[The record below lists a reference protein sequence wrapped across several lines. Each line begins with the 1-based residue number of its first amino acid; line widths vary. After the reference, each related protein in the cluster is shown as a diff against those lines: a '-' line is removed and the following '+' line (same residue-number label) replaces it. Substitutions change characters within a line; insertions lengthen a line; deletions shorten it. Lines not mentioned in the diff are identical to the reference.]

1 FLWFSQFLQTTDIL
15 KGGEHVAGRGPR
27 PKPNARRTN
36 NRGLEITVSESSEV
50 DAPKLFKRAKY
61 SVATQRW
68 WDNWDNRPQAAVF
81 LPTDWERLQML
92 APLVEAYWQDPKPAL
107 LAEIRLNE
115 ERLGATVRDRQ
126 SLRMTVAPGDGS
138 EDDAEEAPD
147 PGNLVDLELY
157 RELGGA

>member
-1 FLWFSQFLQTTDIL
+1 MGISHLQTTDTL

-68 WDNWDNRPQAAVF
+68 WDNWATSPQASTF
-81 LPTDWERLQML
+81 LSTDWERLQML
-92 APLVEAYWQDPKPAL
+92 APLVEAYWQDPKPSL

-126 SLRMTVAPGDGS
+126 SLRMTVGPGRSGDS

-147 PGNLVDLELY
+147 PGNLVDLDLY
-157 RELGGA
+157 RELGGS